1 MLSKTWVYL
10 LWIKLP
16 SIPLA
21 ILLVLMGCALW
32 MSSFVGSRI
41 ITPTT
46 ENSPFVESLQWLLIP
61 NSLLSNL
68 VGIAFTLL
76 NALLLGQI
84 NNRFTIIRSRTF
96 LPVFIF
102 IMLMGSWNETHLVN
116 GSHLALTLF
125 LFVLFYIFG
134 VFRDKKAS
142 EQAFMGSFL
151 LACSSIIINPLIFLI
166 PVCFSF
172 LWSGGCCR
180 HVLCSMFWY

>member
-1 MLSKTWVYL
+1 MEHFDFSECSIWYFDSACILILEFFMRISLKN
-10 LWIKLP
+10 IIIP

-151 LACSSIIINPLIFLI
+151 LACSSHRS
-166 PVCFSF
+166 VSE
-172 LWSGGCCR
+172 
-180 HVLCSMFWY
+180 VY